1 MSVSETS
8 VGKKWLSTCKRCGS
22 LLLLQLFSHLL
33 LSRPFSS
40 VLHEKG
46 TSQQYSNLSFCS
58 KVSSLEPH
66 VTFLQARQIHR
77 QSDILDLMLQRVFS
91 PRIRDPR
98 MTETRPRLATDNI
111 QTCLHPTRLH
121 THPKVSKS
129 RCSQLWKKPRGV
141 RVRVHSCRIKP
152 LYQENCPYQCRRE
165 RSKRLRGLGLRVS
178 NRERKNNPR
187 SSTWQSSQ
195 LIEMSFLTT

>member
-98 MTETRPRLATDNI
+98 TTETRPRLATDNI

-129 RCSQLWKKPRGV
+129 RRSQLWKKPQGV
-141 RVRVHSCRIKP
+141 RVQYTAADPNHHTKKTALINVG
-152 LYQENCPYQCRRE
+152 E
-165 RSKRLRGLGLRVS
+165 RSKRLRGLGPRVS
-178 NRERKNNPR
+178 NRKRGDQP
-187 SSTWQSSQ
+187 
-195 LIEMSFLTT
+195 